1 MTKTETEI
9 DVAIPRS
16 KPVVNTAVA
25 QLRDLANRVARSSVA
40 VVDAVAQRGGFKG
53 EEFSTIG
60 ALRDQCVQMIQ
71 IVESMEQ
78 EQAMSV
84 DD

>member
-1 MTKTETEI
+1 MMAK
-9 DVAIPRS
+9 D
-16 KPVVNTAVA
+16 KPDAQVEQLVN
-25 QLRDLANRVARSSVA
+25 LANRVSRSSIA

-71 IVESMEQ
+71 IIESREQQDAMTVE
-78 EQAMSV
+78 
-84 DD
+84 D

>member
-1 MTKTETEI
+1 MAKKEEDKQI
-9 DVAIPRS
+9 EQL
-16 KPVVNTAVA
+16 VN
-25 QLRDLANRVARSSVA
+25 LANRVSRSSIA

-71 IVESMEQ
+71 IIESREQQDAMTVE
-78 EQAMSV
+78 
-84 DD
+84 D

>member
-1 MTKTETEI
+1 MAKKEE
-9 DVAIPRS
+9 D
-16 KPVVNTAVA
+16 K
-25 QLRDLANRVARSSVA
+25 QLDQLINLANRVSRSSIA

-71 IVESMEQ
+71 IIESREQQDAMTVEDE
-78 EQAMSV
+78 
-84 DD
+84 

>member
-1 MTKTETEI
+1 MMAK
-9 DVAIPRS
+9 D
-16 KPVVNTAVA
+16 KPDTQIE
-25 QLRDLANRVARSSVA
+25 QLVGLSNRVARSSIA

-71 IVESMEQ
+71 IIESREQQDAMTVE
-78 EQAMSV
+78 
-84 DD
+84 D

>member
-1 MTKTETEI
+1 MMAKKEEDKQI
-9 DVAIPRS
+9 EQL
-16 KPVVNTAVA
+16 VN
-25 QLRDLANRVARSSVA
+25 LANRVSRSSIA

-71 IVESMEQ
+71 IIESREQQSAMTVE
-78 EQAMSV
+78 
-84 DD
+84 D

>member
-1 MTKTETEI
+1 MAK
-9 DVAIPRS
+9 D
-16 KPVVNTAVA
+16 KPDAQVEQLVN
-25 QLRDLANRVARSSVA
+25 LANRVSRSSIA

-71 IVESMEQ
+71 IIESREQQDAMTVE
-78 EQAMSV
+78 
-84 DD
+84 D

>member
-1 MTKTETEI
+1 MAKKEE
-9 DVAIPRS
+9 D
-16 KPVVNTAVA
+16 K
-25 QLRDLANRVARSSVA
+25 QLDQLINLANRVSRSSIA

-71 IVESMEQ
+71 IIESREQQDAMTVE
-78 EQAMSV
+78 
-84 DD
+84 D

>member
-1 MTKTETEI
+1 MEDKMTKKEDKQLDTL
-9 DVAIPRS
+9 
-16 KPVVNTAVA
+16 VN
-25 QLRDLANRVARSSVA
+25 LANRVSRSSIA

-71 IVESMEQ
+71 IIESREQQDAMTVE
-78 EQAMSV
+78 
-84 DD
+84 D

>member
-1 MTKTETEI
+1 MAKKEEDKQI
-9 DVAIPRS
+9 EQL
-16 KPVVNTAVA
+16 VN
-25 QLRDLANRVARSSVA
+25 LANRVSRSSIA

-71 IVESMEQ
+71 IIESREQQSAMTVE
-78 EQAMSV
+78 
-84 DD
+84 D

>member
-1 MTKTETEI
+1 MAKKEE
-9 DVAIPRS
+9 D
-16 KPVVNTAVA
+16 K
-25 QLRDLANRVARSSVA
+25 QLDQLINLANRVSRSSIA

-71 IVESMEQ
+71 IIESREQQSAMTVE
-78 EQAMSV
+78 
-84 DD
+84 D

>member
-1 MTKTETEI
+1 MAKKEPSNNNQ
-9 DVAIPRS
+9 D
-16 KPVVNTAVA
+16 
-25 QLRDLANRVARSSVA
+25 QLTNLANRVSRSSIA

-71 IVESMEQ
+71 IIESMEQ
-78 EQAMSV
+78 EQAMTV
-84 DD
+84 DED

>member
-1 MTKTETEI
+1 MAKKETSSTT
-9 DVAIPRS
+9 DQL
-16 KPVVNTAVA
+16 VN
-25 QLRDLANRVARSSVA
+25 LANRVSRSTIA

-71 IVESMEQ
+71 IIESMEQ
-78 EQAMSV
+78 EQAMTV
-84 DD
+84 DED

>member
-1 MTKTETEI
+1 MAK
-9 DVAIPRS
+9 D
-16 KPVVNTAVA
+16 KPDTQIE
-25 QLRDLANRVARSSVA
+25 QLVGLSNRVARSSIA

-71 IVESMEQ
+71 IIESREQQDAMTVE
-78 EQAMSV
+78 
-84 DD
+84 D

>member
-1 MTKTETEI
+1 MAKKDE
-9 DVAIPRS
+9 D
-16 KPVVNTAVA
+16 KQLDQLVN
-25 QLRDLANRVARSSVA
+25 LANRVSRSSIA

-71 IVESMEQ
+71 IIESREQQDAMTVE
-78 EQAMSV
+78 
-84 DD
+84 D

>member
-1 MTKTETEI
+1 MAK
-9 DVAIPRS
+9 D
-16 KPVVNTAVA
+16 KPDSQIEQLVN
-25 QLRDLANRVARSSVA
+25 LANRVSRSSIA

-71 IVESMEQ
+71 IIESREQQDAMTVE
-78 EQAMSV
+78 
-84 DD
+84 D

>member
-1 MTKTETEI
+1 MAKKETSSTN
-9 DVAIPRS
+9 DQL
-16 KPVVNTAVA
+16 VN
-25 QLRDLANRVARSSVA
+25 LASRVSRSSIA

-71 IVESMEQ
+71 IIESMEQ
-78 EQAMSV
+78 EQAMTV
-84 DD
+84 DED

>member
-1 MTKTETEI
+1 MAKKETSSTT
-9 DVAIPRS
+9 DQL
-16 KPVVNTAVA
+16 VN
-25 QLRDLANRVARSSVA
+25 LANRVSRSTIA

-71 IVESMEQ
+71 IIESREQQDAMTVEDE
-78 EQAMSV
+78 
-84 DD
+84 

>member
-1 MTKTETEI
+1 MAKTETEI
-9 DVAIPRS
+9 NLATPDP
-16 KPVVNTAVA
+16 KPVADTAVA
-25 QLRDLANRVARSSVA
+25 QLRDLANRAARSSVA
-40 VVDAVAQRGGFKG
+40 VVDAVAQRGSFKG

-71 IVESMEQ
+71 IIESMEQ

>member
-1 MTKTETEI
+1 MAK
-9 DVAIPRS
+9 D
-16 KPVVNTAVA
+16 KPDGQIEQLVN
-25 QLRDLANRVARSSVA
+25 LANRVSRSSIA

-71 IVESMEQ
+71 IIESREQQDAMTVE
-78 EQAMSV
+78 
-84 DD
+84 D

>member
-1 MTKTETEI
+1 MMAKEKEDKQI
-9 DVAIPRS
+9 D
-16 KPVVNTAVA
+16 
-25 QLRDLANRVARSSVA
+25 QLLNLANRVSRSSIA

-71 IVESMEQ
+71 IIESREQQDAMTVE
-78 EQAMSV
+78 
-84 DD
+84 D

>member
-1 MTKTETEI
+1 MMAK
-9 DVAIPRS
+9 D
-16 KPVVNTAVA
+16 KPDGQIEQLVN
-25 QLRDLANRVARSSVA
+25 LANRVSRSSIA

-71 IVESMEQ
+71 IIESREQQDAMTVE
-78 EQAMSV
+78 
-84 DD
+84 D

>member
-1 MTKTETEI
+1 MAKKE
-9 DVAIPRS
+9 D
-16 KPVVNTAVA
+16 K
-25 QLRDLANRVARSSVA
+25 QLEQLINLANRVSRSSIA

-71 IVESMEQ
+71 IIESREQQDAMTVE
-78 EQAMSV
+78 
-84 DD
+84 D

>member
-1 MTKTETEI
+1 MMAK
-9 DVAIPRS
+9 D
-16 KPVVNTAVA
+16 KPDTQIE
-25 QLRDLANRVARSSVA
+25 QLVGLSNRVARSSIA

-71 IVESMEQ
+71 IIESREQQSAMTVE
-78 EQAMSV
+78 
-84 DD
+84 D

>member
-1 MTKTETEI
+1 MMAKKEE
-9 DVAIPRS
+9 D
-16 KPVVNTAVA
+16 K
-25 QLRDLANRVARSSVA
+25 QLDQLINLANRVSRSSIA

-71 IVESMEQ
+71 IIESREQQSAMTVE
-78 EQAMSV
+78 
-84 DD
+84 D

>member
-1 MTKTETEI
+1 MEDKMAKKEDKQLDTL
-9 DVAIPRS
+9 
-16 KPVVNTAVA
+16 VN
-25 QLRDLANRVARSSVA
+25 LANRVSRSSIA

-71 IVESMEQ
+71 IIESREQQDAMTVEDE
-78 EQAMSV
+78 
-84 DD
+84 

>member
-1 MTKTETEI
+1 MEDNMATKKEPSNNNQ
-9 DVAIPRS
+9 D
-16 KPVVNTAVA
+16 
-25 QLRDLANRVARSSVA
+25 QLTNLANRVSRSSIA

-71 IVESMEQ
+71 IIESMEQ
-78 EQAMSV
+78 EQAMTV
-84 DD
+84 DED

>member
-1 MTKTETEI
+1 MAK
-9 DVAIPRS
+9 D
-16 KPVVNTAVA
+16 KPDSQIEQLVN
-25 QLRDLANRVARSSVA
+25 LANRVSRSSIA

-71 IVESMEQ
+71 IIESREQQDAMTVEDE
-78 EQAMSV
+78 
-84 DD
+84 

>member
-1 MTKTETEI
+1 MAKKEDKQLDTL
-9 DVAIPRS
+9 
-16 KPVVNTAVA
+16 VN
-25 QLRDLANRVARSSVA
+25 LANRVSRSSIA

-71 IVESMEQ
+71 IIESREQQEAMNVEDE
-78 EQAMSV
+78 
-84 DD
+84 

>member
-1 MTKTETEI
+1 MAKKETSSTT
-9 DVAIPRS
+9 DQL
-16 KPVVNTAVA
+16 VN
-25 QLRDLANRVARSSVA
+25 LANRVSRSSIA

-71 IVESMEQ
+71 IIESMEQ
-78 EQAMSV
+78 EQAMTV
-84 DD
+84 DED

>member
-1 MTKTETEI
+1 MMAKKEE
-9 DVAIPRS
+9 D
-16 KPVVNTAVA
+16 K
-25 QLRDLANRVARSSVA
+25 QLDQLINLANRVSRSSIA

-71 IVESMEQ
+71 IIESREQQDAMTVE
-78 EQAMSV
+78 
-84 DD
+84 D

>member
-1 MTKTETEI
+1 MAK
-9 DVAIPRS
+9 D
-16 KPVVNTAVA
+16 KPDTQIE
-25 QLRDLANRVARSSVA
+25 QLVGLSNRVARSSIA

-71 IVESMEQ
+71 IIESREQQSAMTVE
-78 EQAMSV
+78 
-84 DD
+84 D